1 MLKRV
6 LLVVCLWLPALAA
19 AGVEQ
24 TLQMVDYVA
33 VDYGGAVDTAGNIAN
48 PDEYAEMQDFARA
61 IREQLAALPPGPAR
75 EELLALAGRLAA
87 RIEARAPA
95 GEIQALAG
103 RIRERMIEA
112 FDVTIQP
119 RGVPDLTRGRAL
131 FAEHC
136 VACHGTE
143 GRGDGPLART
153 LEPAPTDFT
162 DYERYRQRTLHGLY
176 STITQ
181 GVADT
186 GMRGYSELSDSD
198 RWALA
203 FYVGQLAPSPELKA
217 AGAEALARNPDAPVA
232 DPRVLTAMTPAEAEG
247 RFGPEAAAIVAFLR
261 SHPERLYGGEAPLDV
276 ARSRLQEM
284 VAAYRAGDQAA
295 ARRLA
300 IEAYLEGFELVE
312 QALNAVDPELR
323 VKVEHEMLALR
334 NLLRTRPEPEALSAS
349 VEAILA
355 DLDAVEQRLGVGGLS
370 AASAFSGAF
379 FILVREGLEALLV
392 VAALAAFLIKTG
404 RRDALPYIHAGWL
417 GALAAGFLTWL
428 ASVTLIDISGGSRE
442 LTEGVAALVAALVLF
457 YVGFWMHDKSSALKW
472 KQFIERAVSRA
483 LDSGTLWGLAGLAF
497 IAVYREVFETIL
509 FYQALWTQLGAGGRG
524 AAISGFAVGGGVLV
538 VVAWL
543 LVRYSVRL
551 PLRQFF
557 TVSGML
563 MFVLAVIFAG
573 KGVAALQEA
582 GMIPVNPV
590 AFIRIDWLGIY
601 PNLEALGAQL
611 VLIALGL
618 YLWFGRGPR
627 RSPAGAG

>member
-1 MLKRV
+1 MWKRV
-6 LLVVCLWLPALAA
+6 LLAMCLWLPGLAA
-19 AGVEQ
+19 AGIEQ

-33 VDYGGAVDTAGNIAN
+33 VDYGGAVDARGNIAN
-48 PDEYAEMQDFARA
+48 PDEYAEMQDFAGA
-61 IREQLAALPPGPAR
+61 ILEQLAALPPGETRDA
-75 EELLALAGRLAA
+75 LLQLAGELAA

-95 GEIQALAG
+95 DEIQALAG
-103 RIRERMIEA
+103 RIREQMIEA
-112 FDVTIQP
+112 FDVAIRP
-119 RGVPDLTRGRAL
+119 RGVPDLARGRAL

-136 VACHGTE
+136 VACHGVE
-143 GRGDGPLART
+143 GRGDGPLAAT

-162 DYERYRQRTLHGLY
+162 DYARYRQRTLHGLY
-176 STITQ
+176 STISQ

-186 GMRGYSELSDSD
+186 GMRGYTELSDRD

-203 FYVGQLAPSPELKA
+203 FYVGQLAPSTELKA
-217 AGAEALARNPDAPVA
+217 NGAEALARNPDSPVL
-232 DPRVLTAMTPAEAEG
+232 DSRVLTAMTPAEAEG
-247 RFGPEAAAIVAFLR
+247 RFGAEAAAMVAYLR
-261 SHPERLYGGEAPLDV
+261 SHPERVYGGDAPLDV
-276 ARSRLQEM
+276 ARGRLQQM
-284 VAAYRAGDQAA
+284 LMAYAAGDQKA

-312 QALNAVDPELR
+312 QALNAVNPELR
-323 VKVEHEMLALR
+323 LKVEQEMLELR
-334 NLLRTRPEPEALSAS
+334 NLLRTRPEPQVLSAS

-355 DLDAVEQRLGVGGLS
+355 DLDRVEDALGVGGLS
-370 AASAFSGAF
+370 TASAFSGAF

-392 VAALAAFLIKTG
+392 VAALVAFLVKTG

-509 FYQALWTQLGAGGRG
+509 FYQALWTQLGEGGRG
-524 AAISGFAVGGGVLV
+524 GAVSGFAAGVGVLV

-543 LVRYSVRL
+543 VIRYSVRL

-557 TVSGML
+557 AASGAL
-563 MFVLAVIFAG
+563 MFMLAVIFAG

-601 PNLEALGAQL
+601 PNLQALGAQL

-627 RSPAGAG
+627 RSPAQAG

>member
-1 MLKRV
+1 MWKQV
-6 LLVVCLWLPALAA
+6 LLVMCLWLPGLAV
-19 AGVEQ
+19 AGIEQ

-33 VDYGGAVDTAGNIAN
+33 VDYGGAVDAAGNIAN
-48 PDEYAEMQDFARA
+48 PDEYAEMQDFAGA
-61 IREQLAALPPGPAR
+61 IREQLAALPPSAAR
-75 EELLALAGRLAA
+75 DELLELAGQLAA

-95 GEIQALAG
+95 EEIQTLAG

-119 RGVPDLTRGRAL
+119 RGVPDLARGRAL

-136 VACHGTE
+136 VACHGAE
-143 GRGDGPLART
+143 GRGDGPLAT
-153 LEPAPTDFT
+153 SMDPAPTDFT

-186 GMRGYSELSDSD
+186 GMRGYSELSDRD

-203 FYVGQLAPSPELKA
+203 FYVGQLAPSAELKA
-217 AGAEALARNPDAPVA
+217 AGAEALARNPDSPVA

-247 RFGPEAAAIVAFLR
+247 RFGPEAAGIMAYLR
-261 SHPERLYGGEAPLDV
+261 SHPEKVYGGDAPLDV
-276 ARSRLQEM
+276 ARSRLQQM
-284 VAAYRAGDQAA
+284 LAAYEAGDQKA

-323 VKVEHEMLALR
+323 LKVEHQMLELR
-334 NLLRTRPEPEALSAS
+334 NLLRTRPEPQVLSAT

-355 DLDAVEQRLGVGGLS
+355 DLDAVEERLGVGGLS
-370 AASAFSGAF
+370 SASAFSGAF

-392 VAALAAFLIKTG
+392 VAALVAFLIKTG
-404 RRDALPYIHAGWL
+404 RRDALPFIHAGWL
-417 GALAAGFLTWL
+417 GALGAGFLTWL

-442 LTEGVAALVAALVLF
+442 VTEGVAALVAALVLF

-509 FYQALWTQLGAGGRG
+509 FYQALWTQLGEGGRG
-524 AAISGFAVGGGVLV
+524 AAVSGFAAGVGVLV

-543 LVRYSVRL
+543 VIRYSVRL

-557 TVSGML
+557 AASGIL

-601 PNLEALGAQL
+601 PNLQALGAQL

-618 YLWFGRGPR
+618 YLWFGRSPR
-627 RSPAGAG
+627 RSPAQAG